1 MTVPASNRLFQHP
14 GRPEWGR
21 GLLVAERDK
30 LLVIHWEDGKEHL
43 VAATHRDR
51 LDPVQL
57 PTGEEG
63 VLAER
68 IRGMQARST
77 APAARAKKSS
87 ARSASKTAVP
97 PPTWAAQLAAFEAA
111 FPGGFAG
118 EPFTTAERGAADGE
132 GTVAWAIARA
142 SDLLAPGRFG
152 ESAALFDAIVA
163 FLRPPLDLVH
173 PMEGAIPLKSMKD
186 PEARAAFIAALRDLL
201 HGDGPYQPRFD
212 RYVAAIQV
220 AQKDGKIK
228 RPGWPLSTLLPAL
241 ARPGERLFVKPQL
254 WQKQAAI
261 LGLKINYQSAPSGAV
276 YDEFLAVSR
285 ALDARLREAGQKPR
299 DLLDVAAFV
308 ATTLSPGQAAHVSLL
323 PPPVADAD

>member
-51 LDPVQL
+51 LNAVEL
-57 PTGEEG
+57 PTGEQG
-63 VLAER
+63 VLADR

-87 ARSASKTAVP
+87 SRAAGKTAAP
-97 PPTWAAQLAAFEAA
+97 PPTWSAQLAAFEAA
-111 FPGGFAG
+111 FPAGFTG
-118 EPFTTAERGAADGE
+118 EPFTTAERGDAAGE

-142 SDLLAPGRFG
+142 AELLGDDRFG
-152 ESAALFDAIVA
+152 DSAALFDAIVT

-186 PEARAAFIAALRDLL
+186 PEARAAFTAALRDLL

-212 RYVAAIQV
+212 AFVASIQV
-220 AQKDGKIK
+220 TAKDGKVK

-241 ARPGERLFVKPQL
+241 SRPGERLFVKPQL

-261 LGLKINYQSAPSGAV
+261 LGLKINYQSTPSGAV

-308 ATTLSPGQAAHVSLL
+308 ATTLSPGQAAHV
-323 PPPVADAD
+323 PAAPPVVDAD